1 MALHLNLYH
10 EIQTQ
15 NLQRKRDPLRLG
27 MLALLVVAVGF
38 VSYYFYRLD
47 RSSGLNNQASRVESD
62 WAALEPKQ
70 KQAEQREK
78 DLQKDIAL
86 KDALVK
92 RMEERCLWGPLL
104 DTLAGGVPRQVQ
116 LTSFEAGREER
127 SRTVTF
133 TIEGLASGTEARKTA
148 EEFRVSFLRKL
159 TENFKGPVS
168 SVPKDGFR
176 SLDDREERVVLGG
189 QSYAMASFVVSYQ
202 AALDVPAPTNTPAAR
217 PHKAPK

>member
-27 MLALLVVAVGF
+27 MLGLLVVAIGF

-47 RSSGLNNQASRVESD
+47 RFNGLNNQASRAESD
-62 WAALEPKQ
+62 WATLEPKQ

-78 DLQKDIAL
+78 ELQKNISLRDE
-86 KDALVK
+86 LVK

-104 DTLAGGVPRQVQ
+104 DTLSGGVPRQVQ
-116 LTSFEAGREER
+116 VTKFEAGREDK
-127 SRTVTF
+127 SRAVTF
-133 TIEGLASGTEARKTA
+133 TIEGLASGVQARKTA
-148 EEFRVSFLRKL
+148 EEFRMSFLRRL
-159 TENFKGPVS
+159 TENFKGPVN

-176 SLDDREERVVLGG
+176 TLEDREERVVLAG
-189 QSYAMASFVVSYQ
+189 QSYATASFVVSYE
-202 AALDVPAPTNTPAAR
+202 AAMDVPAPPASTPAVR
-217 PHKAPK
+217 HKIPK